1 MSHLETLQQH
11 RSLSCVD
18 AGLNVWSYTDSTPA
32 ADFHNYLTPGA
43 QEQLLLCATF
53 KTGGDGLVLS
63 VLQQV
68 KEWIGSRSMPD
79 QPLTLIS
86 CAGIPP
92 FAAIALLSPA
102 AHSLYQTFD
111 PLLHHATFVVF
122 PVYACELSGGETP
135 ELVRLIRHDFLPS
148 LEWDRQPHP
157 KLRASFHNSASGV
170 GSVKKKPGL
179 ASLAATLSILR
190 QMEGCPASWL
200 RVQNWLEEEM
210 KIEFSDAV
218 YHWRCSDAHV
228 GSEAAFPAMS
238 EKLRIFCVQGMT
250 LTQ

>member
-11 RSLSCVD
+11 RPLSCFD
-18 AGLNVWSYTDSTPA
+18 ADLNVWSYTDSTPA
-32 ADFHNYLTPGA
+32 ADFHNYLTPGS

-53 KTGGDGLVLS
+53 KTGGDSLVLP
-63 VLQQV
+63 VLQQA
-68 KEWIGSRSMPD
+68 KEWIGSLPMPG
-79 QPLTLIS
+79 QPLTLIP

-92 FAAIALLSPA
+92 FAAIALLAPD

-111 PLLHHATFVVF
+111 PLLHRATCVVF
-122 PVYACELSGGETP
+122 PVHSCELSGGETP

-157 KLRASFHNSASGV
+157 KLRASFHNSATGV

-179 ASLAATLSILR
+179 ASLSDSLSILR
-190 QMEGCPASWL
+190 QMEGYPASWL

-210 KIEFSDAV
+210 KIEFRDAA
-218 YHWRCSDAHV
+218 YHWRCSDARG
-228 GSEAAFPAMS
+228 GSEVALQTMS
-238 EKLRIFCVQGMT
+238 ERLRIFCVQGMA